1 MKPSMIRP
9 PVISEKRNIKA
20 MTLREIERFIS
31 SKGEKRF
38 RASQFFKW
46 LHFKG
51 ALSFDEMTDIPR
63 TLRNTI
69 AELGPITKL
78 EIDKKLVSKDGSIK
92 YRFKTPSGHFIES
105 VYIPDKERRTIC
117 VSTQVGCKMGCDF
130 CLTGKMGFVR
140 NLGADEIVDQVRA
153 IAVDLRASGVGKE
166 ELQKKVRSPHRGLIT
181 NVVFMGMGEPL
192 DNFGEVV
199 RAVEILTHPE
209 GYGFSHRHVTVST
222 VGLVPEMIKFIHEVN
237 AKLAISLNAT
247 TDEVRSKIMPIN
259 QKYPIQVLMDTVQQL
274 PVKKG
279 DRITIEY
286 VVIRDVNDSVMD
298 MKRLVR
304 LVSNFPAKI
313 NLIPYNP
320 NPVSP
325 YQPPSK
331 ELMMKL
337 LRILIDNNITA
348 IIRASKGQDVMGACG
363 QLATMEEGENG

>member
-9 PVISEKRNIKA
+9 PVLSEKRNIKS
-20 MTLREIERFIS
+20 MTLREIERLIT

-46 LHFKG
+46 LHYKG
-51 ALSFDEMTDIPR
+51 ALSYDEMTDIPR
-63 TLRNTI
+63 ALRNTI
-69 AELGPITKL
+69 AEYSPITRL
-78 EIDKKLVSKDGSIK
+78 ETDKKVVSKDGTIK
-92 YRFKTPSGHFIES
+92 YRFKTATGHFVES
-105 VYIPDKERRTIC
+105 VYIPEKGRQTVC

-140 NLGADEIVDQVRA
+140 NLGTDEIVDQIRA
-153 IAVDLRASGVGKE
+153 IASDLRASGAGAE
-166 ELQKKVRSPHRGLIT
+166 ESQKKVRSPHRGLIT

-192 DNFGEVV
+192 DNFAEVV

-209 GYGFSHRHVTVST
+209 GYGFSHRHITVST
-222 VGLVPEMIKFIHEVN
+222 VGLVPEMIKFIHEAN
-237 AKLAISLNAT
+237 AKLAVSLNAT

-259 QKYPIQVLMDTVQQL
+259 NKYPIQMLIDTTHQL
-274 PVKKG
+274 PVKRG

-286 VVIRDVNDSVMD
+286 VVIRDINDSVMD

-304 LVSNFPAKI
+304 LVSTFPAKI

-320 NPVSP
+320 NPLSQ
-325 YQPPSK
+325 YQAPSK

-337 LRILIDNNITA
+337 LRILTDNNITA
-348 IIRASKGQDVMGACG
+348 IIRASKGQDIMGACG
-363 QLATMEEGENG
+363 QLAIMEEGKE